1 MQTFWL
7 ILGVLGMGLATA
19 YFAYLGTQAPLGAR
33 YFYWITTAITLF
45 AFVSYLAMVTGAGA
59 IILDDGRRFYYFRYL
74 DWFVTTPL
82 LLLDL
87 ALLALAR
94 LGRNVGLI
102 AGVIGLDVSYDSG
115 VVPVPYRVLARA
127 RGF

>member
-19 YFAYLGTQAPLGAR
+19 YFAYLGTQAPSEAR

-74 DWFVTTPL
+74 DWLVTTPL
-82 LLLDL
+82 LLVDL